1 MGGEDSDIN
10 NDGKVDLT
18 DKYQQAKRDLYKK
31 YMAAKQSK
39 SKDLQVPNV
48 KMENSMI
55 KLSGLVNFEVL
66 KEEEK
71 WIQKAIK
78 RPGALHKAL
87 GVPEDE
93 TIPVEKLQAAA
104 EKGGRLG
111 KQARLALTL
120 RKLKESDKLTEEQYT
135 KVCGMEEKLVGGQKK
150 LDADG
155 DGKLTGK
162 DFAMLRGE
170 KPVKELRRWGGSDD
184 EEYDQWRKYGDGRE
198 KRNHDD
204 EDDDARRDNWAMRSD
219 EPYRSPY
226 DRGPKSVS
234 KPSTPSKTSTAPVA
248 SKDSMMQQK
257 VKYKDADGKEHEA
270 TVKSLLGYSKD
281 HLGRKA
287 AARVYAQFMSKQ
299 KKEGIVAESQ
309 YEMEPTNDDH
319 EGRMA
324 KSDLLALHRQ
334 AGELY
339 NMLGDNEELEG
350 WVQSKITLAADY
362 IGAVFN
368 NLQYEKNKPLSIG
381 TGMGAPA
388 DSQTTPTP
396 PKPPMAESV
405 TMEVAPEGWE
415 KTIKKMKKHKEI
427 DNPWALANWMKKKG
441 YTPTKETSSGEIDE
455 ARKTPA
461 QRFSSRKGISNVIKN
476 LQKAVDKNKKA
487 SDDAMVKNP
496 ETGKD
501 ILATT
506 AAKDKDHP
514 AHDAAKSALEK

>member
-1 MGGEDSDIN
+1 MKDEPSEAYHHSRSQKYTKRKPRRDPVGGEDSDIN

-66 KEEEK
+66 KEEE

-78 RPGALHKAL
+78 RPGALHKEL
-87 GVPEDE
+87 GVPEGE
-93 TIPVEKLQAAA
+93 TIPVEKLQSAA
-104 EKGGRLG
+104 EKGGQLG

-135 KVCGMEEKLVGGQKK
+135 KVCDMEEKLIGGQKK

-162 DFAMLRGE
+162 DFAMLRGA
-170 KPVKELRRWGGSDD
+170 KPVTEFRNDD
-184 EEYDQWRKYGDGRE
+184 
-198 KRNHDD
+198 DD
-204 EDDDARRDNWAMRSD
+204 YDARRDAWAEFSD

-226 DRGPKSVS
+226 DRGTKSVS
-234 KPSTPSKTSTAPVA
+234 KPSTPKTSTTPVA

-281 HLGRKA
+281 HPGRKA
-287 AARVYAQFMSKQ
+287 AARVYAKHMSGQ

-324 KSDLLALHRQ
+324 KSDLLALHKQ

-362 IGAVFN
+362 ISAVYN

-415 KTIKKMKKHKEI
+415 KTIKTMKRHKEI

-455 ARKTPA
+455 ARKTAA

-514 AHDAAKSALEK
+514 AHDAAKSALKK